1 MRMHRGTDVMHQYV
15 GPYQGFVRIRSLVG
29 RTLDNV
35 AREPEPIDRLKRRVV
50 DVAKAV
56 RGRAAGRCSRGPRR
70 SGTISAA
77 GL

>member
-15 GPYQGFVRIRSLVG
+15 SPYQGFVRIRSLVG

-35 AREPEPIDRLKRRVV
+35 AREPAPIDRLKRRVV

-56 RGRAAGRCSRGPRR
+56 RGRAAGCTPEGG
-70 SGTISAA
+70 SGRVR
-77 GL
+77 